1 MQLFI
6 SPFLEQLCLENMETL
21 VHRKISRAFSLVSC
35 RYKELGHAFINC
47 ELWHVKL
54 HAGSPTVPLFS
65 VFLVRG
71 NSVRPTIPNS
81 CISLTPFRLRHG
93 YDIDNLQCFPLWP
106 FHLHFRSSQV
116 VCESVPVL
124 SMQLCLTRCTHS
136 VTVHNNKGAASSH
149 EMPYWDRQT
158 FRNVII
164 IISNPL

>member
-1 MQLFI
+1 MAPVLPKSEYQCKHQMQLFISPWASVYSSFLAPVLPKSEYQCKHQIQLFI

-54 HAGSPTVPLFS
+54 HAGSPTVPLFR

-93 YDIDNLQCFPLWP
+93 YDIDNLQCFPL
-106 FHLHFRSSQV
+106 
-116 VCESVPVL
+116 
-124 SMQLCLTRCTHS
+124 
-136 VTVHNNKGAASSH
+136 
-149 EMPYWDRQT
+149 
-158 FRNVII
+158 
-164 IISNPL
+164 